1 MIRDIGDEERVMIG
15 GGEGGGIENNIF
27 FYLFLVAYKVK
38 GTQINLRKK
47 CFFFLFERSKNFNPK
62 P

>member
-1 MIRDIGDEERVMIG
+1 MIG